1 MSESG
6 GPWDLS
12 SLKHHYA
19 LPASLDKVL
28 VVRGDSEACVRRY
41 TLPTRLIAVRF
52 FQV

>member
-1 MSESG
+1 MGFVKSQA
-6 GPWDLS
+6 
-12 SLKHHYA
+12 SLRA
-19 LPASLDKVL
+19 PGLLDKVL